1 MAFEDL
7 LVQLTSKLDES
18 GFKALDKMEDRA
30 TKKTN
35 ILSNSLKR
43 MFVGVLGTF
52 AVKSIMDATVKLDTL
67 QRTMTALAGS
77 EIGGKSQLSY
87 LRQEADRLGQ
97 SFVVIADSYK
107 NLFAAGT
114 GAGWSPD
121 DIQEVFSSVL
131 EAGTVLGSSK
141 QQIGGALTAIE
152 QMISKG
158 KVSTQELRLQ
168 LGNALPGAMQVAAKA
183 MNVTTDELDAML
195 SKGLKSEEFVKRF
208 AKTLHEE
215 YGKNATEAAHTLRAE
230 LERLQNAIFFLQTA
244 LLDGDNMQG
253 VAEAIREITKLLS
266 SPVFL
271 QSINTIGKLVAFLA
285 KNMRL
290 IIGIAVIIGL
300 RRIWQQLVLSR
311 LELLTATY
319 AAGSLSAAMQLIV
332 SGKVITGLR
341 SITEIFA
348 AWLVPL
354 LKIVAILGIIIEI
367 VDTLRGKDTV
377 IGEIVKE
384 APTIKEFTASEKF
397 QRGWIDFK
405 KNLPFHKQAPVLYDP
420 RNPAASENLNGI
432 NKTENNKSNINTN
445 NKTATIIINANSAD
459 GQQVANLVKT
469 TISDMFNQYEEVY
482 T

>member
-30 TKKTN
+30 MKKTS

-67 QRTMTALAGS
+67 QRSMTALAGS

-97 SFVVIADSYK
+97 SFVTITDSYK
-107 NLFAAGT
+107 NLFAAGK

-121 DIQEVFSSVL
+121 DIQQVFSSVL

-141 QQIGGALTAIE
+141 QQIGGALLSVE

-158 KVSTQELRLQ
+158 RVSMEELRRQ

-183 MNVTTDELDAML
+183 MGVTSEQLQDMI
-195 SKGLKSEEFVKRF
+195 SKGIASEDFVKKF
-208 AKTLHEE
+208 AATLHEE
-215 YGKNATEAAHTLRAE
+215 YGQKATESAHTLRAE
-230 LERLQNAIFFLQTA
+230 LERLGNAIFFLQTA

-253 VAEAIREITKLLS
+253 VAEAIREITRLIS

-271 QSINTIGKLVAFLA
+271 KGINEIGKLVAFLA
-285 KNMRL
+285 KNLKL
-290 IIGIAVIIGL
+290 ILGIAVIIGL
-300 RRIWQQLVLSR
+300 RRIWQTLVILR
-311 LELLTATY
+311 LELLTTTF
-319 AAGSLSAAMQLIV
+319 AAGSLGAAMQMIV
-332 SGKVITGLR
+332 AGNVIAGLRTITG
-341 SITEIFA
+341 IFL
-348 AWLVPL
+348 AWLAPL
-354 LKIVAILGIIIEI
+354 LKVAAILAIIVEL
-367 VDTLRGKDTV
+367 VDTLRGKPTAT
-377 IGEIVKE
+377 GEFFE
-384 APTIKEFTASEKF
+384 HMPTLREFAASEKF

-405 KNLPFHKQAPVLYDP
+405 KKMPWYKEAPMLWDP
-420 RNPAASENLNGI
+420 SNPAAPEEIKKMGRMSS
-432 NKTENNKSNINTN
+432 NN
-445 NKTATIIINANSAD
+445 ATVIINANSAD

-469 TISDMFNQYEEVY
+469 TISDMFNSYEEVY

>member
-7 LVQLTSKLDES
+7 LVQLSSKLDES
-18 GFKALDKMEDRA
+18 GFKALDKMENKA
-30 TKKTN
+30 IKKTN

-77 EIGGKSQLSY
+77 EIGGQSQLSY

-97 SFVVIADSYK
+97 SFVTIADSYK

-121 DIQEVFSSVL
+121 DIQQVFSSVL

-141 QQIGGALTAIE
+141 QQIGGALTALE

-183 MNVTTDELDAML
+183 MGVTTDELDKML

-208 AKTLHEE
+208 AKTLHDE
-215 YGKNATEAAHTLRAE
+215 YGANATEAAHTLRAE
-230 LERLQNAIFFLQTA
+230 LERLGNAIFFLQTA

-253 VAEAIREITKLLS
+253 VADAIKEITRLIS
-266 SPVFL
+266 SPIFL
-271 QSINTIGKLVAFLA
+271 QSINAIGKLVAFLA
-285 KNMRL
+285 KHIRL

-300 RRIWQQLVLSR
+300 RRIWQQLVLLR
-311 LELLTATY
+311 LELLTTTF
-319 AAGSLSAAMQLIV
+319 AAGSLGAAMQMIV
-332 SGKVITGLR
+332 AGNVIAGLRTITG
-341 SITEIFA
+341 IFL
-348 AWLVPL
+348 AWLAPL
-354 LKIVAILGIIIEI
+354 LKIALILGVIIEL
-367 VDTLRGKDTV
+367 VDTLRGKDTATS
-377 IGEIVKE
+377 EIVKN
-384 APTIKEFTASEKF
+384 APTLQEFTNSEKF
-397 QRGWIDFK
+397 QRGWINFK
-405 KNLPFHKQAPVLYDP
+405 KNMPWYKDAPLLEDSGMY
-420 RNPAASENLNGI
+420 
-432 NKTENNKSNINTN
+432 NKDGNRKLSSNNN
-445 NKTATIIINANSAD
+445 ATIIINANSAD
-459 GQQVANLVKT
+459 SQQVANLVRT
-469 TISDMFNQYEEVY
+469 TVSNMFNNYEEVY

>member
-7 LVQLTSKLDES
+7 LVQLTSKFDES
-18 GFKALDKMEDRA
+18 GFKKLDRLEDKA
-30 TKKTN
+30 MKKTS

-77 EIGGKSQLSY
+77 EIGGQSQLEY
-87 LRQEADRLGQ
+87 LRKEADRLGQ
-97 SFVVIADSYK
+97 SFTTIADSYK
-107 NLFAAGT
+107 NLFAAGS
-114 GAGWSPD
+114 GAGWTPD

-183 MNVTTDELDAML
+183 MGVTTDELDKML

-208 AKTLHEE
+208 AKTLHND
-215 YGKNATEAAHTLRAE
+215 YGENATKSAHTLRAE
-230 LERLQNAIFFLQTA
+230 LERLGNAIFFMQTA
-244 LLDGDNMQG
+244 LLDGENMQG
-253 VAEAIREITKLLS
+253 VADAIREITKLIS

-271 QSINTIGKLVAFLA
+271 KSINTIGKLVAFLA
-285 KNMRL
+285 KHIRL

-300 RRIWQQLVLSR
+300 RRIIQQIIILR
-311 LELLTATY
+311 LELLTTTF
-319 AAGSLSAAMQLIV
+319 AAGSLGAAMQLIV
-332 SGKVITGLR
+332 GGNVIAGLKTITG
-341 SITEIFA
+341 IFL
-348 AWLVPL
+348 AWLAPL
-354 LKIVAILGIIIEI
+354 LKIALILGAIVEV
-367 VDTLRGKDTV
+367 VDTLRGKDTALGEV
-377 IGEIVKE
+377 IEN
-384 APTIKEFTASEKF
+384 APTLKELTRGEKF
-397 QRGWIDFK
+397 QRGWIELK
-405 KNLPFHKQAPVLYDP
+405 KKMPWHEEYTPIDGGVRTAPKEEKV
-420 RNPAASENLNGI
+420 SS
-432 NKTENNKSNINTN
+432 NKN
-445 NKTATIIINANSAD
+445 ATIIINANSAD
-459 GQQVANLVKT
+459 SQQVANLVKST
-469 TISDMFNQYEEVY
+469 VASMFNQYEEVY